1 MLFSEVSDNEISLIE
16 GIILREFMTW
26 ETRSVDELVSAVY
39 AYDENG
45 GPESANQTIKQ
56 FIFRL
61 RRKLTKDWTI
71 EKLRTHN
78 YIFKKKRKKNDLS

>member
-1 MLFSEVSDNEISLIE
+1 MLFSEISNNDISLTE
-16 GIILREFMTW
+16 GIILREFITW

-39 AYDENG
+39 SYDENG

-71 EKLRTHN
+71 KKLRTHN
-78 YIFKKKRKKNDLS
+78 YIFEKKRNEK